1 MTRVYCTRTA
11 KGQLPA
17 AIVVAVVSVSHFAP
31 LAKEKEKSNDKVS
44 KEQKKKGSIAR
55 TEKKK
60 INLKNCRRD
69 FVLLLLLL
77 LPQSSVGY
85 VRHLKHLLQL

>member
-44 KEQKKKGSIAR
+44 KEQKKGSIAR

-60 INLKNCRRD
+60 D
-69 FVLLLLLL
+69 
-77 LPQSSVGY
+77 
-85 VRHLKHLLQL
+85 

>member
-44 KEQKKKGSIAR
+44 KEQKKRIDRSYR
-55 TEKKK
+55 KKK
-60 INLKNCRRD
+60 KRLI
-69 FVLLLLLL
+69 
-77 LPQSSVGY
+77 
-85 VRHLKHLLQL
+85 